1 MVAVPVVAI
10 LATLDT
16 KEAEARFLARWFH
29 RHGCEARL
37 VDTALPQPGH
47 WTVTRDRL
55 IAEAG
60 QRAAQVLEAW
70 ATAGGLHGVLGLGG
84 NQGAAI
90 AAIAMRGLPARLPK
104 VLVSTV
110 AARNLTPHLAGTE
123 VEVVFSVGDLLGGPN
138 RVTWPP
144 LVRAAAALAA
154 RLGVPAS
161 DEVEPLP
168 SAAPAVALTTLGNT
182 QTAAAR
188 IMARLRGA
196 GYDVIP
202 FHASGAGGSAMEAL
216 VARGDFA
223 GVVDL
228 ATHELLGEVF
238 PEDIYAPE
246 APGRLRAA
254 AEAGLPLAVAPGGLD
269 YFVFGPPESVP
280 PAFRGRPACA
290 HNPFNTNVRATAG
303 DLRRVAVILAERLN
317 AARGPTAFYYP
328 RQGWSEVGALGG
340 PLWDA
345 EANEAFWTTLR
356 SHLGPGVPCVDVD
369 AAINAPAFADAVA
382 DGFLRL
388 AGLPPRTEAGPH
400 APLPEE
406 AR

>member
-1 MVAVPVVAI
+1 MPVVAI

-16 KEAEARFLARWFH
+16 KEAEARFVAGWFQ

-37 VDTALPQPGH
+37 VDTALPRSGE
-47 WTVTRDRL
+47 TVARDRL

-60 QRAAQVLEAW
+60 QRAAQVLKAW
-70 ATAGGLHGVLGLGG
+70 TAAGSLHGVLGLGG

-90 AAIAMRGLPARLPK
+90 AAIAMRALPGRLPK

-110 AARNLTPHLAGTE
+110 AARNLTPHLAGLE
-123 VEVVFSVGDLLGGPN
+123 VEVVSSVGDLLGGPN
-138 RVTWPP
+138 RVTAPA
-144 LVRAAAALAA
+144 LVQAAAALAA

-161 DEVEPLP
+161 DAFEPP
-168 SAAPAVALTTLGNT
+168 PPAGPAVALTTLGNT
-182 QTAAAR
+182 HAAATR
-188 IMARLRGA
+188 LMARLRGA

-216 VARGDFA
+216 VAQGAFA

-228 ATHELLGEVF
+228 ATHELLGEIF
-238 PEDIYAPE
+238 PEDLYAPD

-254 AEAGLPLAVAPGGLD
+254 AAAGLPLAVAPGGLD
-269 YFVFGPPESVP
+269 YFVFGPPGSIP
-280 PAFRGRPACA
+280 PAFRGRPTHA
-290 HNPFNTNVRATAG
+290 HNPFNTNVRATA
-303 DLRRVAVILAERLN
+303 DELRRVAALLAERLN
-317 AARGPTAFYYP
+317 AARGPAAFYYP
-328 RQGWSEVGALGG
+328 RQGWSEVGAVGG

-345 EANEAFWTTLR
+345 EANEAFWATLR
-356 SHLGPGVPCVDVD
+356 SHLGPGVCSVDVD

-388 AGLPPRTEAGPH
+388 AGRPPRPAGLSR
-400 APLPEE
+400 APLSEE